1 MRQYVV
7 DIGLFDNAHASGTA
21 HCVHVFVVRV
31 HVLVGC
37 DYRGCSF
44 LRVDRL
50 YFSCTNVEHVLVQL
64 AVCTLHDVLCHVAC
78 NAGTVAA
85 PETFCSSRKLH
96 VYETSWNS
104 GTVNLA
110 LVFLYI
116 VA

>member
-1 MRQYVV
+1 MRKYVV
-7 DIGLFDNAHASGTA
+7 DIGLLDNAHASGTA

-44 LRVDRL
+44 LGVNRL
-50 YFSCTNVEHVLVQL
+50 YFSCTNIEHVLVQL
-64 AVCTLHDVLCHVAC
+64 AVCALHDVLCHVAC
-78 NAGTVAA
+78 NAWTVAA
-85 PETFCSSRKLH
+85 PETFCSSRKLY
-96 VYETSWNS
+96 VYETSGNS